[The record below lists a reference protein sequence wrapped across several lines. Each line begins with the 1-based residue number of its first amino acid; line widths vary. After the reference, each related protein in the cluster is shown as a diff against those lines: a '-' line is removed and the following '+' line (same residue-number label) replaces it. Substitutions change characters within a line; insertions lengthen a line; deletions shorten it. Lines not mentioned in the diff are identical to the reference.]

1 MHDELIGRVV
11 EELRPS
17 LNGRFLGKIY
27 QLTPLSFAF
36 DFGLRGSFLFVS
48 VEPSSPRLYL
58 IERRARDLQKSS
70 IPLAH
75 FGQLLRAKTNGA
87 AVIGVDK
94 DPLDRIVRLSF
105 RCEDEDAT
113 IQFRKL
119 IVQLTGRTANLFLV
133 DDTDRIIAVL
143 RGPRGQ
149 LPGEIYSPPQVAVTT
164 SERDSAETPAG
175 SPSAYAD
182 AHYTAIDAG
191 RAFDSQAGT
200 LRSRLRTSIQRQ
212 RKLKDHLQQDLAGH
226 GDPEEHKKIGDL
238 LLANVATALRHGN
251 KVVLTD
257 YYSES
262 APQIELE
269 IDENTSLQD
278 EAARRFR
285 LYSKAKHA
293 REEIAGRLSNVD
305 REIAQLET
313 RAQELDQIIQQRD
326 TSALERFDKAAAS
339 PSPKTSKG
347 KAVVASPKSIPGVRR
362 YLSTD
367 GYEILVGRT
376 SRDNDTLTFRLA
388 NPNDLWMHAG
398 DYPGS
403 HVVVRNPTR
412 KEIPHRTIIEAAQLA
427 GRFSQAS
434 EDAKVVIHYTER
446 KFLSKPKGAAPGLV
460 RLSRFRSIMVE
471 PKEAVSRL

>member
-1 MHDELIGRVV
+1 MHDELIRCVV
-11 EELRPS
+11 EELRAS

-36 DFGLRGSFLFVS
+36 DFGLRGSFLLVS

-58 IERRARDLQKSS
+58 IERRARDLQKAS
-70 IPLAH
+70 IPLGH

-87 AVIGVDK
+87 ALVSVDK
-94 DPLDRIVRLSF
+94 DPGDRVVRLVF
-105 RCEDEDAT
+105 RCEDDEA
-113 IQFRKL
+113 QVRSRKL
-119 IVQLTGRTANLFLV
+119 IVQLTGRTANLFLL
-133 DDTDRIIAVL
+133 DEADRIIAVL

-149 LPGEIYSPPQVAVTT
+149 LPGELYSPPQAPELSGKQSV
-164 SERDSAETPAG
+164 SISG

-182 AHYTAIDAG
+182 AYFTTIDAAK
-191 RAFDSQAGT
+191 AFDSRAAA

-212 RKLKDHLQQDLAGH
+212 RKLKEHLRRDLAGH
-226 GDPEEHKKIGDL
+226 GDPGEHKKIGDL
-238 LLANVATALRHGN
+238 LLANVATAVREGKKIL
-251 KVVLTD
+251 LTD
-257 YYSES
+257 YYAEG
-262 APQIELE
+262 APQIEIE

-285 LYSKAKHA
+285 LYTKAKHA
-293 REEIAGRLSNVD
+293 RDEIAARLVTID
-305 REIAQLET
+305 REIEKLEA
-313 RAQELDQIIQQRD
+313 RAED
-326 TSALERFDKAAAS
+326 LERIISTRDSTALDNFDKSSAPAKAAKGQPAAAA
-339 PSPKTSKG
+339 KT
-347 KAVVASPKSIPGVRR
+347 IPGVRR

-367 GYEILVGRT
+367 GYEILVGRAA
-376 SRDNDTLTFRLA
+376 RDNDNLTFRLA
-388 NPNDLWMHAG
+388 HPNDLWMHAG

-427 GRFSQAS
+427 GKFSQAS
-434 EDAKVVIHYTER
+434 ADAKVVVHYTER

-460 RLSRFRSIMVE
+460 RLSRFRSITVE

>member
-1 MHDELIGRVV
+1 MHDELIRRVV
-11 EELRPS
+11 EELRDS
-17 LNGRFLGKIY
+17 LSGRFLGKIY

-58 IERRARDLQKSS
+58 IERRARDLQKAS
-70 IPLAH
+70 IQLAH
-75 FGQLLRAKTNGA
+75 FGQLLRARTNGGA
-87 AVIGVDK
+87 LVGIEK
-94 DPLDRIVRLSF
+94 DPTDRVVRFVF
-105 RCEDEDAT
+105 RCEDVAEE
-113 IQFRKL
+113 IQLRKL
-119 IVQLTGRTANLFLV
+119 IVHLTGRKANLYLL
-133 DDTDRIIAVL
+133 DETNQILAVL
-143 RGPRGQ
+143 RGQGAQ
-149 LPGEIYSPPQVAVTT
+149 LPGEIYSPPEPRVD
-164 SERDSAETPAG
+164 RDDIAQIPDG

-182 AHYTAIDAG
+182 ALYTAIDAEK
-191 RAFDSQAGT
+191 AFDSRAGA
-200 LRSRLRTSIQRQ
+200 LRSRLRTSLQRQ
-212 RKLKDHLQQDLAGH
+212 RKLKEHLHRDLAGH
-226 GDPEEHKKIGDL
+226 GDPEEHKKAGDL
-238 LLANVATALRHGN
+238 LLANVATATRNGN

-257 YYSES
+257 YYSDGT
-262 APQIELE
+262 PQIELE

-285 LYSKAKHA
+285 LYTKAKRA
-293 REEIAGRLSNVD
+293 REEIAVRLSGVD
-305 REIAQLET
+305 REIEQLES
-313 RAQELDQIIQQRD
+313 RNQELERIVERRD
-326 TSALERFDKAAAS
+326 TAALESFDKAAAP
-339 PSPKTSKG
+339 PSPKTPKG
-347 KAVVASPKSIPGVRR
+347 KPAAATKSIPGVRR

-388 NPNDLWMHAG
+388 HPNDLWMHAG

-460 RLSRFRSIMVE
+460 RLSRFRSLTVE